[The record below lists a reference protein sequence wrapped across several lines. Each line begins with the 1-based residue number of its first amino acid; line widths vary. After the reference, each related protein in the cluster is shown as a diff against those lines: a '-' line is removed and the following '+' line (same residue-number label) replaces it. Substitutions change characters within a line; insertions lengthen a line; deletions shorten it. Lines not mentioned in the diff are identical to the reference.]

1 MKILLIEDN
10 QEIGSYLQKELSKA
24 GYLTTHCL
32 EGDEGLG
39 MLGYTSFDL
48 ILLDIMLPDM
58 DGFEIITTLRRTKND
73 IPIIVIS
80 ALTEVDYRIKGLNIG
95 ADDYLTKPFEVQE
108 LIARI
113 RVLLRRQANQP
124 SNKLEFNDLSLDLET
139 HKVFRAGT
147 ELDLRAKEYQLL
159 ELLLRNQGKVL
170 SRTAILEHI
179 WDMNYDG
186 DSNTV
191 DVHIRYLRRKVDL
204 PFKTGY
210 IKTIKGFGYVL
221 K

>member
-1 MKILLIEDN
+1 MKILLIEDDP
-10 QEIGSYLQKELSKA
+10 EIGSYLQKSLQQE
-24 GYLTTHCL
+24 GYPTTHCR
-32 EGDEGLG
+32 EGEEGLD
-39 MLGYTSFDL
+39 MLAYTTFDL
-48 ILLDIMLPDM
+48 ILLDIMLPDQ
-58 DGFEIITTLRRTKND
+58 DGFSIIQQLRDRKNT

-95 ADDYLTKPFEVQE
+95 ADDYLSKPFEVQE

-113 RVLLRRQANQP
+113 RVLLRRRANQAT
-124 SNKLEFNDLSLDLET
+124 NTLQYKDLSLDLET
-139 HKVFRAGT
+139 HKVFRQNV
-147 ELDLRAKEYQLL
+147 EIELRAKEYQLL
-159 ELLLRNQGKVL
+159 ELLLRHQGKVL
-170 SRTAILEHI
+170 SRVTILESI

-191 DVHIRYLRRKVDL
+191 DVHIRYLRKKVDL